1 MDNLSIGFPN
11 IYVNFSKANG
21 YCYVYAYT
29 PQYDKETKRTKKTNV
44 KSIGIIRS
52 KDGIGVIE
60 FNHYFKLHFP
70 KFRNVKV
77 ERKGVNNLEFTAID
91 IASTD
96 EKEAATVSNKSK
108 LPSLHIEP
116 PRHMKI
122 GASYFIQ
129 KCFENSYSGRALK
142 QIGLSKKN
150 LSLLTTLV
158 IHTVAEGIK
167 DLNSVEYYIRD
178 HIVPYEGN
186 INKDTIYRLFKS
198 IDSELMINFY
208 KKKQMLMNADLSK
221 CNESLSNKTLI
232 ALDGSNLDANCK
244 NIIKAKHGNSKSGND
259 TPIINFLTVVD
270 QYTGTTFG
278 HCTYSGNIT
287 DVATLEG
294 VIKQLAYFGCS
305 KYVLVMDRGYWCVYN
320 VSCLYNYNVDF
331 LIHVKTSHNSVKKL
345 IKDNIDNLAMCNG
358 CISITRDR
366 ETNYMMKI
374 KKSWSYY
381 STTTGKKEKKP
392 IYVYMFY
399 NPSIYNHTL
408 ASLIEAKDEVNQIYA
423 EYKAQL
429 AKAIKSKK
437 AKPAEPKLTG
447 KNDKLVNDG
456 VLVVDGKTNTYALD
470 NQKAT
475 ELARLEAVWVLAS
488 SIEFGDEE
496 VYTHYAHRN
505 QIEIGYRY
513 LKDHIEADTLGVSTE
528 QSFNAKLF
536 LSLLASE
543 FMNSFG
549 LKVKKWN
556 ASASAT
562 ERVKLK
568 QNSFDLTMKDLD
580 TLECIKDGDNI
591 IPTTNLLQRHD
602 NLFKAM
608 GIDPIDLRNS
618 KLKQGCLEDGFG
630 D

>member
-1 MDNLSIGFPN
+1 
-11 IYVNFSKANG
+11 
-21 YCYVYAYT
+21 
-29 PQYDKETKRTKKTNV
+29 
-44 KSIGIIRS
+44 
-52 KDGIGVIE
+52 
-60 FNHYFKLHFP
+60 
-70 KFRNVKV
+70 
-77 ERKGVNNLEFTAID
+77 
-91 IASTD
+91 
-96 EKEAATVSNKSK
+96 
-108 LPSLHIEP
+108 
-116 PRHMKI
+116 
-122 GASYFIQ
+122 
-129 KCFENSYSGRALK
+129 
-142 QIGLSKKN
+142 
-150 LSLLTTLV
+150 
-158 IHTVAEGIK
+158 
-167 DLNSVEYYIRD
+167 
-178 HIVPYEGN
+178 
-186 INKDTIYRLFKS
+186 
-198 IDSELMINFY
+198 
-208 KKKQMLMNADLSK
+208 
-221 CNESLSNKTLI
+221 
-232 ALDGSNLDANCK
+232 
-244 NIIKAKHGNSKSGND
+244 
-259 TPIINFLTVVD
+259 
-270 QYTGTTFG
+270 
-278 HCTYSGNIT
+278 
-287 DVATLEG
+287 
-294 VIKQLAYFGCS
+294 
-305 KYVLVMDRGYWCVYN
+305 
-320 VSCLYNYNVDF
+320 
-331 LIHVKTSHNSVKKL
+331 
-345 IKDNIDNLAMCNG
+345 
-358 CISITRDR
+358 
-366 ETNYMMKI
+366 MKI

-580 TLECIKDGDNI
+580 TLECIRDGDNI